1 MKGFDPDATV
11 TTATVYQM
19 LYNMEGKPAAGEGDK
34 VVTTVEKAWYVDAVN
49 WGANNGL
56 FTEETFE
63 DDSVIDRAGIKAI
76 MDAYCALKEVP
87 NENIMVGN
95 ENGDMMLDKDLT
107 RAEFAQVVCNLMD
120 AAN

>member
-1 MKGFDPDATV
+1 MRLLSV
-11 TTATVYQM
+11 
-19 LYNMEGKPAAGEGDK
+19 

-63 DDSVIDRAGIKAI
+63 NDSVIDRAGIKAI